1 MTWCSYFVCILKQWP
16 LKTVVL
22 FKIKEMSMQVHFCHA
37 DAIPYKMTHSLLLK
51 SNCQRPP
58 PPIYLNFPFYQN
70 VRLSY
75 LASRSRAT
83 SPAASGAEAE
93 VPVWLLVHWL
103 WRSVDIW
110 NSKMWDISNI
120 RTQCTCISY
129 KLHQKYILLNKSLVI
144 PPQEGREKNCIEIE
158 WLYYQYIIRT
168 CNASARQLFKCTTS
182 TCSTF

>member
-1 MTWCSYFVCILKQWP
+1 MHDLMLFFVCILKQWP
-16 LKTVVL
+16 LKTVFAFVFL
-22 FKIKEMSMQVHFCHA
+22 KIKEMSMQVHFCHA
-37 DAIPYKMTHSLLLK
+37 DAISYKMTHSFVTNIKL
-51 SNCQRPP
+51 SETPPP

-103 WRSVDIW
+103 WRSVVIW

-120 RTQCTCISY
+120 RT
-129 KLHQKYILLNKSLVI
+129 H
-144 PPQEGREKNCIEIE
+144 
-158 WLYYQYIIRT
+158 
-168 CNASARQLFKCTTS
+168 
-182 TCSTF
+182 

>member
-1 MTWCSYFVCILKQWP
+1 MHDLMLFFVCILKQWP
-16 LKTVVL
+16 LKTVFAFVFL
-22 FKIKEMSMQVHFCHA
+22 KIKEMSMQVHFCHA
-37 DAIPYKMTHSLLLK
+37 DAISYKMTHSLLLT
-51 SNCQRPP
+51 SNCQRPRP

-103 WRSVDIW
+103 WRSVVIW

-120 RTQCTCISY
+120 RT
-129 KLHQKYILLNKSLVI
+129 H
-144 PPQEGREKNCIEIE
+144 
-158 WLYYQYIIRT
+158 
-168 CNASARQLFKCTTS
+168 
-182 TCSTF
+182 